1 MTKLAVN
8 NTLQT
13 RASRGPA
20 ELYLCRAKT
29 NRKFFVTGLSKN
41 TGARGLSRTD
51 HRPKASYSCSQAFTK
66 IRRQKQP
73 FEDISMAQTL
83 YVAREPDASGFID
96 YTAGEHAVWNTLI
109 TRQMNIIQGRA
120 CQEYLDGIEQ
130 LGLPLDRIPQLG
142 EINKVLDAATG
153 WQVERV
159 PALIPF
165 QTFFELLASKRFPV
179 ATFIRPEE
187 ELDYLQE
194 PDIFHEIF
202 GHCPLLTNPWF
213 AEFTHTYGK
222 LGLSASKEQRVY
234 LARLYWMTI
243 EFGLIDTPQGRKI
256 YGGGILSSPKE
267 ALYSLSSAPVHQPF
281 DPLEAMRTPYRIDI
295 LQPLYFVL
303 PNLKRLF
310 DLAHEDIMALVG
322 QGMQLGLHAP
332 RFPPKT
338 KDHAA

>member
-1 MTKLAVN
+1 LQQENSMT
-8 NTLQT
+8 
-13 RASRGPA
+13 
-20 ELYLCRAKT
+20 
-29 NRKFFVTGLSKN
+29 
-41 TGARGLSRTD
+41 
-51 HRPKASYSCSQAFTK
+51 H
-66 IRRQKQP
+66 
-73 FEDISMAQTL
+73 
-83 YVAREPDASGFID
+83 YVAREPDAQGFIH
-96 YTAGEHAVWNTLI
+96 YSPAEHRVWNILI
-109 TRQMNIIQGRA
+109 TRQLDIIKDRA
-120 CQEYLDGIEQ
+120 CQEYLDGIEL
-130 LGLPLDRIPQLG
+130 LGLPHERIPQLD
-142 EINKVLDAATG
+142 EINRVLAATTG

-179 ATFIRPEE
+179 ATFIRTEE

-213 AEFTHTYGK
+213 GEFTHMYGK

-243 EFGLIDTPQGRKI
+243 EFGLVDTPKGRRI

-267 ALYSLSSAPVHQPF
+267 AVYSLSAEPAHHRF

-303 PNLKRLF
+303 PDLKRLF
-310 DLAHEDIMALVG
+310 ELAHEDIMAMV
-322 QGMQLGLHAP
+322 QTGMQLGLHAP
-332 RFPPKT
+332 TFPPKIQPSKT
-338 KDHAA
+338 HAA

>member
-1 MTKLAVN
+1 MST
-8 NTLQT
+8 Q
-13 RASRGPA
+13 
-20 ELYLCRAKT
+20 
-29 NRKFFVTGLSKN
+29 
-41 TGARGLSRTD
+41 
-51 HRPKASYSCSQAFTK
+51 
-66 IRRQKQP
+66 
-73 FEDISMAQTL
+73 

-96 YTAGEHAVWNTLI
+96 YPDAEHGVWKTLI
-109 TRQMNIIQGRA
+109 TRQLKVIEGRA

-130 LGLPLDRIPQLG
+130 LNLPHDRIPQLG
-142 EINKVLDAATG
+142 EVNRVLSNTTG
-153 WQVERV
+153 WQVARV

-179 ATFIRPEE
+179 ATFIRTEE

-194 PDIFHEIF
+194 PDIFHEVF

-222 LGLSASKEQRVY
+222 LGLAASKEQRVY

-243 EFGLIDTPQGRKI
+243 EFGLVETVQGRKI

-267 ALYSLSSAPVHQPF
+267 TVYSLSQTPEHQAF
-281 DPLEAMRTPYRIDI
+281 DPVEAMRTPYRIDI

-303 PNLKRLF
+303 PDLKRLF
-310 DLAHEDIMALVG
+310 DLAHEDIM
-322 QGMQLGLHAP
+322 GMVQIATQLGLHAP

-338 KDHAA
+338 KAA